1 MKIDSTNIQH
11 GLLDVEQKER
21 TDRSTGT
28 GSGSETAHGAASGDG
43 VALSPRLQQ
52 IRALAAEIS
61 DLGAVDTD
69 KVRDLR
75 AQVASGAFTP
85 SADAIASALFGEL
98 AANARI

>member
-21 TDRSTGT
+21 SERSGGAT
-28 GSGSETAHGAASGDG
+28 SSSETARGAAGGDE
-43 VALSPRLQQ
+43 VALSSRLHQ

-61 DLGAVDTD
+61 DLSAVDTD

-85 SADAIASALFGEL
+85 SADAIARALFGEL